1 MKPQVVLN
9 IALAQGQ
16 TERLIQLQQMFAQAC
31 NHLSPIVQQTRCW
44 NRVALHHMAYRGL
57 RERFPALGSQMA
69 CNAIYSVS
77 RTCRAL
83 FQNPESPYSL
93 QKLGSAALP
102 QVLFLPQSP
111 VYFDRHTLSLKKG
124 RASMYTLDGRIKFNL
139 DLSDEQASHFR
150 SSRLREIVMSTEG
163 SSLVLTFTFD
173 DPAQADSSDPDD
185 ELRSPDMPEYVVVTD
200 IPALQAAMLS
210 ASLTP
215 TQIPIKEAFQ

>member
-9 IALAQGQ
+9 IVLTPDQ
-16 TERLIQLQQMFAQAC
+16 TERLIHLQQMFAQAC

-57 RERFPALGSQMA
+57 RERFPALGSQMV

-111 VYFDRHTLSLKKG
+111 VYFDRHTLSLKNG
-124 RASMYTLDGRIKFNL
+124 RASMYTLDGRIKFNVE
-139 DLSDEQASHFR
+139 LSDEQASHFR
-150 SSRLREIVMSTEG
+150 SSRLREIVMSAESTRLML
-163 SSLVLTFTFD
+163 SFSFD
-173 DPAQADSSDPDD
+173 DPALATTSDTDD
-185 ELRSPDMPEYVVVTD
+185 DMRSPDMPEYVVVTD
-200 IPALQAAMLS
+200 TPALPAVLPS
-210 ASLTP
+210 ASLIP
-215 TQIPIKEAFQ
+215 TKEALQ